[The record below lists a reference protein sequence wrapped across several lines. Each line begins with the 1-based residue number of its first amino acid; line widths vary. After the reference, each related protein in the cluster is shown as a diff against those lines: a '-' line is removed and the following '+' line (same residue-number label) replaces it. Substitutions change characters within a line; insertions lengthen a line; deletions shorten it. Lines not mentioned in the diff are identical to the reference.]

1 MEDKKS
7 SSMLKTLV
15 NKGISK
21 EIWKMEEEYT
31 NIFRIVIL
39 L

>member
-7 SSMLKTLV
+7 SSMLKTTI

-21 EIWKMEEEYT
+21 EIWKMEEE
-31 NIFRIVIL
+31 
-39 L
+39 

>member
-7 SSMLKTLV
+7 SSMLKTPI

-21 EIWKMEEEYT
+21 EIWKMEEECKK
-31 NIFRIVIL
+31 NF
-39 L
+39 